1 MDIIFKY
8 KISIIS
14 NCNRNINEIL
24 MNIYYPQFDN
34 DNNYNNNE
42 DLIYLY
48 NNNKNTINNIKYRK
62 CNTDNYTYLY
72 KTNPIISYLNNNNI
86 KFGIIRRIEGE
97 KITINEVYVEKIS
110 LKIYKIINIEN
121 IINIEILIENINIF
135 NNIYHS
141 DCFYFFITDFT
152 KYNSLNIH
160 Y

>member
-62 CNTDNYTYLY
+62 CNTDNYT
-72 KTNPIISYLNNNNI
+72 
-86 KFGIIRRIEGE
+86 
-97 KITINEVYVEKIS
+97 
-110 LKIYKIINIEN
+110 
-121 IINIEILIENINIF
+121 
-135 NNIYHS
+135 
-141 DCFYFFITDFT
+141 FI
-152 KYNSLNIH
+152 
-160 Y
+160 